1 MAVILAAA
9 LWALLGIVCIIL
21 GYVFA
26 FLHGNPDGRMLKKAK
41 QGLLCGGY
49 LYSLWKRKMLRKL
62 QLSKREEQY
71 YRAIYVNEDPLLSR
85 LMRECRQGLIVFGC
99 SVAFAAVMAAL
110 SAGGAFSDTKIN
122 AFQRPASGTETV
134 QLRVMM
140 DRKSYDM
147 EYTVRERTFSEEEV
161 KAAWEKAKRE
171 LPEQILAKNL
181 CADEITG
188 NLYLPKKLAGT
199 NVELVWMSSNYRI
212 VDYEGKVNTA
222 NAAPDGSI
230 VTITVQLK
238 YGTLTEF
245 LDIPVR
251 VLRESPEEKSAG
263 ERLYE
268 ELERR
273 DADQVYDPIMELPTD
288 VGDARV
294 TFYRKKS
301 RTPWLFAV
309 LFLLLLGGLFCMW
322 GSEEKR
328 MRQEREDQLLKDY
341 PDLVSKITL
350 LMQAGLTLRSAWDRI
365 TEDYLSAR
373 DKKKTRY
380 VYEEMRN
387 VRNKLNAGI
396 PEAAA
401 YEEFGRNCGN
411 IRYLRLSS
419 VLVQNLKKGTGG
431 LVPLLRKEAAEAF
444 AERKERVKQK
454 GEEAGTRLLIPMAGI
469 LVLILAIIMIP
480 AFLSF

>member
-1 MAVILAAA
+1 MAVILTAAFCMAAGIFCVLGGFA
-9 LWALLGIVCIIL
+9 LA
-21 GYVFA
+21 FA
-26 FLHGNPDGRMLKKAK
+26 ADNPDGRILRDGKQRMLGA
-41 QGLLCGGY
+41 GY
-49 LYSLWKRKMLRKL
+49 LFLLWKRKILRKF
-62 QLSKREEQY
+62 QLLKREEQF
-71 YRAIYVNEDPLLSR
+71 YRAMYVNKDPAAARLL
-85 LMRECRQGLIVFGC
+85 RECRQGMLVFGMLIL
-99 SVAFAAVMAAL
+99 FAGLVTVLAVR
-110 SAGGAFSDTKIN
+110 GAFTDTEVK
-122 AFQRPASGTETV
+122 AFMRPDSGTETV
-134 QLRVMM
+134 RLRATMNQK
-140 DRKSYDM
+140 DYDM
-147 EYTVRERTFSEEEV
+147 EFEVRERAFTEEEV
-161 KAAWEKAKRE
+161 RTAWEKAKKT
-171 LPEQILAKNL
+171 LPEQILSGNP

-188 NLYLPKKLAGT
+188 NLYLPRKLEGT
-199 NVELVWMSSNYRI
+199 NVDLVWMSSDYKI
-212 VDYEGKVNTA
+212 IDYEGKVSA
-222 NAAPDGSI
+222 EHAAPDGSI
-230 VTITVQLK
+230 VTVTAQLK
-238 YGTLTEF
+238 YGSMMEF
-245 LDIPVR
+245 LDIPLR
-251 VLRESPEEKSAG
+251 VLRGNPETKSAG

-268 ELERR
+268 ELERK
-273 DADQVYDPIMELPTD
+273 DAAQAHEPIMELPTD
-288 VGDARV
+288 VGDAPV

-301 RTPWLFAV
+301 RTPWLFGL
-309 LFLLLLGGLFCMW
+309 LFFLLLGGLFCMW

-328 MRQEREDQLLKDY
+328 LRKEREDQMLKDY

-373 DKKKTRY
+373 TEGKTRY

-396 PEAAA
+396 PEAGA

-431 LVPLLRKEAAEAF
+431 LIPLLRKEAAEAF
-444 AERKERVKQK
+444 AERKERVKQR

>member
-1 MAVILAAA
+1 MTVILAAA
-9 LWALLGIVCIIL
+9 VWAILGIICIIL
-21 GYVFA
+21 GF
-26 FLHGNPDGRMLKKAK
+26 FLANRHGNPDGRMLRSAK
-41 QGLLCGGY
+41 RGLLCGGY
-49 LYSLWKRKMLRKL
+49 GFCLLKRRILRKL
-62 QLSKREEQY
+62 QLQKREEQF
-71 YRAIYVNEDPLLSR
+71 YRALYVNEDPLLSR
-85 LMRECRQGLIVFGC
+85 LIRECRQGLIVLG
-99 SVAFAAVMAAL
+99 SSMAFAGAMAIL
-110 SAGGAFSDTKIN
+110 SAGGAFSDTEIK
-122 AFQRPASGTETV
+122 AFQRPDSGTEIV
-134 QLRVMM
+134 HLRATI
-140 DRKSYDM
+140 DRKDYDM
-147 EYTVRERTFSEEEV
+147 DYTVHERTFSEEEV
-161 KAAWEKAKRE
+161 RAAWETAKQE
-171 LPEQILAKNL
+171 LPEQILAGNL

-188 NLYLPKKLAGT
+188 NLNFPKKLAGT
-199 NVELVWMSSNYRI
+199 NVELVWMSSNYKI
-212 VDYEGKVNTA
+212 VDYEGKVNTGS
-222 NAAPDGSI
+222 AAPDGSI

-245 LDIPVR
+245 LDIPIR
-251 VLRESPEEKSAG
+251 VLRGNPEEKSTG

-268 ELERR
+268 ELERK
-273 DADQVYDPIMELPTD
+273 DADQIYDPIMELPTD
-288 VGDARV
+288 VGDAPV

-396 PEAAA
+396 PEATA

-431 LVPLLRKEAAEAF
+431 LVPVLRKEAAEAF